1 MLSAV
6 SNADS
11 GSSIL
16 NLDALA
22 ATPLQDDP
30 FGFIAVPGFVTPY
43 ALAAANQDY
52 PAIDRPSNL
61 PPENLSYGPG
71 FQRLLDALNG
81 PEFARGLGEKFGVD
95 LSSCPT
101 TITVRKY
108 CEASD
113 GNIHTDH
120 RSKIVTVIVYFNQDW
135 PHEAGQLRM
144 LRSKTDIED
153 YAAEV
158 PPLGGTLLAFRRT
171 DHSFHGHTRF
181 EGERRMLQM
190 NFLKSSALSR
200 YRQRFDRFST
210 HLIKR
215 MLRLGRGAEPT

>member
-1 MLSAV
+1 MLSAASHAEDDLSV
-6 SNADS
+6 LDLEALS
-11 GSSIL
+11 G
-16 NLDALA
+16 
-22 ATPLQDDP
+22 TPLQQDP
-30 FGFIAVPGFVTPY
+30 FDFMAVPGFVKPY

-61 PPENLSYGPG
+61 PPESLSYGPG
-71 FQRLLDALNG
+71 FQRVLDALNG
-81 PEFARGLGEKFGVD
+81 PAFAQALGAKFGVD

-113 GNIHTDH
+113 GNIHTGH
-120 RSKIVTVIVYFNQDW
+120 RSKVITVIVYFNEDW
-135 PHEAGQLRM
+135 PHEAGKLRM

-153 YAAEV
+153 YTAEV

-171 DHSFHGHTRF
+171 DHSYHGHTRF

-190 NFLKSSALSR
+190 NFVKPNTLSR

-210 HLIKR
+210 HLMKR
-215 MLRLGRGAEPT
+215 VLRLGRGADAA

>member
-6 SNADS
+6 SHAEGDD
-11 GSSIL
+11 SIL
-16 NLDALA
+16 DLEALSG
-22 ATPLQDDP
+22 TPLQQDP
-30 FGFIAVPGFVTPY
+30 FDFMAVPGLVKPH

-52 PAIDRPSNL
+52 PAIDRPSNRPL
-61 PPENLSYGPG
+61 DSLSYGPG

-81 PEFARGLGEKFGVD
+81 PAFAQALGDKFGVD

-101 TITVRKY
+101 TITVRKF

-120 RSKIVTVIVYFNQDW
+120 RSKVITVIVYFNEDW
-135 PHEAGQLRM
+135 SHEEGKLRM
-144 LRSKTDIED
+144 LRSKSDIED

-190 NFLKSSALSR
+190 NFLKSSTLSR

-215 MLRLGRGAEPT
+215 ILRIGRGAEAA

>member
-6 SNADS
+6 ADAEFEPAV
-11 GSSIL
+11 L
-16 NLDALA
+16 DLDALG
-22 ATPLQDDP
+22 ATPLERDP
-30 FGFIAVPGFVTPY
+30 FDFIAVPGFVRPQ
-43 ALAAANQDY
+43 AVAAANQDY

-61 PPENLSYGPG
+61 PLESLSYGPG
-71 FQRLLDALNG
+71 FQRVIEALEG
-81 PEFARGLGEKFGVD
+81 PAFARALGDKFGVD
-95 LSSCPT
+95 LAACPT

-120 RSKIVTVIVYFNQDW
+120 RSKVITVIVYFNEDW
-135 PHEAGQLRM
+135 SHEAGQLRM

-171 DHSFHGHTRF
+171 DTSYHGHTRF

-190 NFLKSSALSR
+190 NFLRSSRLSR

-215 MLRLGRGAEPT
+215 VLRLGRGADAA

>member
-11 GSSIL
+11 ERSIL

-30 FGFIAVPGFVTPY
+30 FDFIAVPGFVKTN

-61 PPENLSYGPG
+61 PPESLSYGPG

-81 PEFARGLGEKFGVD
+81 PEFAQRLGDKFGVD
-95 LSSCPT
+95 LMACPT

-120 RSKIVTVIVYFNQDW
+120 RSKIITVIVYFNEAW
-135 PHEAGQLRM
+135 PHEAGKLRM
-144 LRSKTDIED
+144 LRSKTEIED

-190 NFLKSSALSR
+190 NFLKLGTLSQ

-210 HLIKR
+210 HLMKR
-215 MLRLGRGAEPT
+215 VLRLGRGAEPT